1 MTERERYT
9 KALTFGNPDK
19 IPLTPGGPRRS
30 TLRRW
35 HAEGL
40 PEGVSAVRYIIESL
54 GIDPGKTGGDRHGFF
69 LDSKMNPKFEE
80 KILKHENGHLIVQ
93 DWMGA
98 VVQISDE
105 FDVTYLRSAI
115 DFVTRK
121 WHSFPVKTREDWPQ
135 MRARYDANDPSRTP
149 ASLAEIGEKINGR
162 DFPIGIDV
170 NGPFWQLREWMGME
184 NLCIAFLDE
193 PEFVGEMI
201 DFWSDFIE
209 ALLRKCLPAVQIDSI
224 VIHED
229 MAYKAHPMISPALT
243 RAFLQPVYEKWV
255 DVLRACRVPVINL
268 DSDGY
273 VADLLPVWIDA
284 GINTCEP
291 MEVAAH
297 NDIVAY
303 RRLYGR
309 QMAYRG
315 GIDKRAIAAGGDV
328 MRDEVMR
335 VVPPLLK
342 DGGFIPGCDHGVPP
356 DISLQNFTDYTRLL
370 AQLTGWL

>member
-1 MTERERYT
+1 MTERDRYIQ
-9 KALTFGNPDK
+9 ALTFGNPDK

-40 PEGVSAVRYIIESL
+40 PEGVNAVRHVIESL
-54 GIDPGKTGGDRHGFF
+54 GIDLGVTGGDRHGFF
-69 LDSKMNPKFEE
+69 LDSKMNPMFEE
-80 KILKHENGHLIVQ
+80 KVLKHEDGHLIVQ

-135 MRARYDANDPSRTP
+135 MRARYNANDPARMP
-149 ASLAEIGEKINGR
+149 ANLTEIGEKINSR
-162 DFPIGIDV
+162 DFPMGIDV
-170 NGPFWQLREWMGME
+170 TGPFWQLREWMGME
-184 NLCIAFLDE
+184 NLCIAFLDD
-193 PEFVGEMI
+193 PDFVGEMI
-201 DFWSDFIE
+201 DFWCGFILE
-209 ALLRKCLPAVQIDSI
+209 LLQKCLPVVQIDSI

-243 RAFLQPVYEKWV
+243 RQFLQPVYEKWIAQ
-255 DVLRACRVPVINL
+255 LRACRVPVINL

-273 VADLLPVWIDA
+273 VADLIPIWIDA

-328 MRDEVMR
+328 MRVEVMR
-335 VVPPLLK
+335 VVPPLLAE
-342 DGGFIPGCDHGVPP
+342 GGFIPSCDHGVPP
-356 DISLQNFTDYTRLL
+356 DISLQNFTEYTRLL